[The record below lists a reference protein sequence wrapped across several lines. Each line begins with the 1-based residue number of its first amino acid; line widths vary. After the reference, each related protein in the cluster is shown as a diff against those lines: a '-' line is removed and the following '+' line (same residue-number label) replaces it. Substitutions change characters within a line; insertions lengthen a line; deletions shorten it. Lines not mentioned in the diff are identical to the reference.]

1 MYELLWLGLR
11 NLSIKVKEIV
21 MEMKHTTY
29 KDVAERLIKEL
40 IYEAK
45 IEDGENVFHLIFKL

>member
-1 MYELLWLGLR
+1 
-11 NLSIKVKEIV
+11 

-45 IEDGENVFHLIFKL
+45 IEDGENTKDE

>member
-1 MYELLWLGLR
+1 
-11 NLSIKVKEIV
+11 

-45 IEDGENVFHLIFKL
+45 IEDGENVFLLFLNLRPKTNRI